1 VSLIAPGAGHRY
13 ARAMSDHDDEKNE
26 ERPKPNAKD
35 ELFEAIDHFKNAA
48 SILFDRAAKDPG
60 VRSATKEAEKI
71 LDKINDAA
79 EPVVKKVGEAAEP
92 LAKQLTGELSKLT
105 RNVLDAVEG
114 KRKSDAPPPA
124 KKKSKKDTQEEE

>member
-1 VSLIAPGAGHRY
+1 
-13 ARAMSDHDDEKNE
+13 MSEQDDEKKKTE
-26 ERPKPNAKD
+26 QAPNAKD

-71 LDKINDAA
+71 LDKIGGAA
-79 EPVVKKVGEAAEP
+79 EPVVKKVGEAPEP
-92 LAKQLTGELSKLT
+92 LAKQLTGELSRLT

-114 KRKSDAPPPA
+114 KRKSDSPPP
-124 KKKSKKDTQEEE
+124 KKKKAKPAQDEEE